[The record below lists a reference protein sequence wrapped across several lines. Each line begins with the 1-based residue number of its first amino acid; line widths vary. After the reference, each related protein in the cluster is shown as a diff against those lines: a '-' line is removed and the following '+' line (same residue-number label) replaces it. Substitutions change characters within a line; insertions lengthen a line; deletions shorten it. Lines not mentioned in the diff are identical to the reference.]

1 MDCKKILLVIIVAVV
16 IWACSIEAYVKISLN
31 IIAHQTDRM
40 HYDAQMKPVTKET
53 VEFFLYDVEKI
64 VHARDGEV
72 RKTD

>member
-1 MDCKKILLVIIVAVV
+1 
-16 IWACSIEAYVKISLN
+16 
-31 IIAHQTDRM
+31 M